1 MNFNVVNALIY
12 MLPDNQYLLQLFGII
27 TVHANSLI
35 LRGLS
40 QFYLPWLSKRQ
51 IPLSWLRFKNAQKSW
66 FCKKKKKKQKKN
78 FGDKTQFFVD
88 DIYKISYQ
96 DNGITSRFMTL
107 HAYKH
112 KS

>member
-1 MNFNVVNALIY
+1 MPRNPGFV
-12 MLPDNQYLLQLFGII
+12 
-27 TVHANSLI
+27 
-35 LRGLS
+35 
-40 QFYLPWLSKRQ
+40 
-51 IPLSWLRFKNAQKSW
+51 
-66 FCKKKKKKQKKN
+66 KKKKKKQKKN

-96 DNGITSRFMTL
+96 DNEITSRFMTL

>member
-1 MNFNVVNALIY
+1 MPRNPGFV
-12 MLPDNQYLLQLFGII
+12 
-27 TVHANSLI
+27 
-35 LRGLS
+35 
-40 QFYLPWLSKRQ
+40 
-51 IPLSWLRFKNAQKSW
+51 
-66 FCKKKKKKQKKN
+66 KKKKKKQKKN
-78 FGDKTQFFVD
+78 FCDKTHFFVD

>member
-12 MLPDNQYLLQLFGII
+12 MLADNQYLLQLFGII

-51 IPLSWLRFKNAQKSW
+51 IPLSWLRFKNAQKPL
-66 FCKKKKKKQKKN
+66 FCKKKKKQKKN

>member
-1 MNFNVVNALIY
+1 MPRNPGFV
-12 MLPDNQYLLQLFGII
+12 
-27 TVHANSLI
+27 
-35 LRGLS
+35 
-40 QFYLPWLSKRQ
+40 
-51 IPLSWLRFKNAQKSW
+51 
-66 FCKKKKKKQKKN
+66 KKKKKQKKN
-78 FGDKTQFFVD
+78 FGDKTQFFVY

>member
-12 MLPDNQYLLQLFGII
+12 MLADNQYLLQL
-27 TVHANSLI
+27 
-35 LRGLS
+35 
-40 QFYLPWLSKRQ
+40 
-51 IPLSWLRFKNAQKSW
+51 
-66 FCKKKKKKQKKN
+66 